1 MTIHLTLESAEPLP
15 RGKPLRIEVRD
26 TSLADAPAVLLDR
39 VDRTVPKAASSIPLT
54 LTTDSVPRGATLWVH
69 VDVDEDGR
77 VSEGDFITMESY
89 PLDARAEQSIAIRV
103 RRVT

>member
-1 MTIHLTLESAEPLP
+1 MTLHLTLESAEPLP
-15 RGKPLRIEVRD
+15 RGKPLRIEIRD
-26 TSLADAPAVLLDR
+26 TSLADAPAVLVQR
-39 VDRTVPKAASSIPLT
+39 VDCTVEKTATSIPMT
-54 LTTDSVPRGATLWVH
+54 LAVERLPSGSTLWVH

-89 PLDARAEQSIAIRV
+89 PLDAQAEGATTIRL